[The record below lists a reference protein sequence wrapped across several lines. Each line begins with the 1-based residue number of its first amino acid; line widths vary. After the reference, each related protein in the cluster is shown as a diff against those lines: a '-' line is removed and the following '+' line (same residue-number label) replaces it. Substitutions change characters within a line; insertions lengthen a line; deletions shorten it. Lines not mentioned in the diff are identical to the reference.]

1 MENKGPCFFGVFM
14 YWLFKGCIRWFKIL
28 GNGKVVGQCSVHI
41 QILLFPINIR
51 FRRPPSSIQDWNLGS
66 FIIFS
71 CHVSLGPSWL
81 WQFLRL
87 TLFLIIL
94 TVLRSIGQELCGLL
108 LRRDLSGAF
117 SHSWT
122 GITRSGRTTAE
133 IKLLSSHH
141 SKGTSY
147 QHDLSLLML
156 TLTTWLRFLQYQ
168 VTLLS
173 PFHTALFGRKSL
185 CTARI

>member
-1 MENKGPCFFGVFM
+1 MIAALRAGRWAPGPPPAMARVSADPPRPSTGSM
-14 YWLFKGCIRWFKIL
+14 AAAQWGQPGWLR
-28 GNGKVVGQCSVHI
+28 SA
-41 QILLFPINIR
+41 
-51 FRRPPSSIQDWNLGS
+51 DA
-66 FIIFS
+66 
-71 CHVSLGPSWL
+71 GPSDT
-81 WQFLRL
+81 R
-87 TLFLIIL
+87 TSAG
-94 TVLRSIGQELCGLL
+94 LRSIGQELCGLL
-108 LRRDLSGAF
+108 LQRDLSGAF

-122 GITRSGRTTAE
+122 GITGSGRTTTE

>member
-1 MENKGPCFFGVFM
+1 MNKPISIHYDKRYYYSVSPYFLQMSSVFYLM
-14 YWLFKGCIRWFKIL
+14 
-28 GNGKVVGQCSVHI
+28 
-41 QILLFPINIR
+41 
-51 FRRPPSSIQDWNLGS
+51 SSFSSGYH
-66 FIIFS
+66 IIFS

-94 TVLRSIGQELCGLL
+94 TGLRSIGQELCGLL
-108 LRRDLSGAF
+108 LQRDLSGAF

-122 GITRSGRTTAE
+122 GITGSGRTTTE